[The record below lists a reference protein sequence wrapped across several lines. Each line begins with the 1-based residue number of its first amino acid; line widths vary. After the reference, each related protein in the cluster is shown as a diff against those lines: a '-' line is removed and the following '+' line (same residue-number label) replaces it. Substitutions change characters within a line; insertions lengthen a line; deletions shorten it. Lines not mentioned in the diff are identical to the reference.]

1 MITAKINNNST
12 RIATVIFLLSVL
24 TFIYWFLV
32 AYIIIDVYKIIIVG
46 VIFEMLWLPMMIFLV
61 LLPIVSIIQLVK
73 IKFTFKQLSLYS
85 LLINSTTVAILL
97 FR

>member
-32 AYIIIDVYKIIIVG
+32 AYIIIDVYKIVIVG

-73 IKFTFKQLSLYS
+73 IKFTFKQLPLYS
-85 LLINSTTVAILL
+85 LLINSTTITILL

>member
-1 MITAKINNNST
+1 MTNAKINNNTSK
-12 RIATVIFLLSVL
+12 IAIVIFLLSVL

-32 AYIIIDVYKIIIVG
+32 AYIIIDVYKIVIVG

-61 LLPIVSIIQLVK
+61 FLPIASIIQLVK
-73 IKFTFKQLSLYS
+73 IKFTFKQLPFYS
-85 LLINSTTVAILL
+85 LLINSTTVTILF